1 MIRVDRRRRDDC
13 GGTLRFVA
21 ISVFSVAEKKA
32 LLAAGVS
39 AYRFTVWSFA
49 LFERVSKQQSST
61 S

>member
-1 MIRVDRRRRDDC
+1 MVVRYVL
-13 GGTLRFVA
+13 LRSAF
-21 ISVFSVAEKKA
+21 FSVAEKKA